1 MEGGGGHSSPACQRR
16 AEGSSV
22 KLRIG
27 YELDY
32 DFPQPTPLI
41 LMLNVHF
48 SRFSDL
54 ETPDYMRIRPSVP
67 VRAYRDGFGNW
78 CTRLVAPQGRMRI
91 TADAVISDSGL
102 PEAHDR
108 SAGQVPVED
117 LPEEA
122 IVFLLASRFCD
133 SDRLLDLAW
142 ELFGTT
148 PPGGAAR
155 PGDLRLRQPAHR
167 LQLQR
172 RERDAL
178 GFGRLCGRAGRLPR
192 LRPSRHRVLP
202 GDEHPGALLHL
213 LSRRCRHAAALAA
226 GDFAASFE
234 AYLEGGWQMFDPRNN
249 VPRIGRVLIARRPR
263 CGRCRHRHHLRAE
276 HADRLQSLDRRGGR
290 GVSQWRRARSGRAVS
305 VCRAL
310 SPGTARRC
318 PASWRAAASCGPGP
332 WPWGPR
338 GRSPH
343 LPAIAARLRPARS
356 VRGRQWPAWPQRPF
370 VRPGLL
376 GRVDGPEADH
386 FFFGPAARATAA
398 AKVEG
403 AAAVTFGLSCFGF
416 LASRFPRCSPFAM
429 VGLPWV

>member
-1 MEGGGGHSSPACQRR
+1 MLIEPAGGHSSPACLRR

-78 CTRLVAPQGRMRI
+78 CTRLVAPKGRMRI

-148 PPGGAAR
+148 PPGAPRVQAICDFVNQRIAFDYNDASVTRSASDAYAEGRGVCRDYAHLAIAFCRAMNIPAR
-155 PGDLRLRQPAHR
+155 YCTCYLGDVGTP
-167 LQLQR
+167 
-172 RERDAL
+172 
-178 GFGRLCGRAGRLPR
+178 P
-192 LRPSRHRVLP
+192 PWP
-202 GDEHPGALLHL
+202 P
-213 LSRRCRHAAALAA
+213 

-249 VPRIGRVLIARRPR
+249 VPRIGRVLIAR
-263 CGRCRHRHHLRAE
+263 GRDA
-276 HADRLQSLDRRGGR
+276 AD
-290 GVSQWRRARSGRAVS
+290 V
-305 VCRAL
+305 
-310 SPGTARRC
+310 
-318 PASWRAAASCGPGP
+318 
-332 WPWGPR
+332 
-338 GRSPH
+338 
-343 LPAIAARLRPARS
+343 AIATT
-356 VRGRQWPAWPQRPF
+356 
-370 VRPGLL
+370 
-376 GRVDGPEADH
+376 
-386 FFFGPAARATAA
+386 FGPNTL
-398 AKVEG
+398 
-403 AAAVTFGLSCFGF
+403 TGF
-416 LASRFPRCSPFAM
+416 RVWTDEVIEA
-429 VGLPWV
+429 